1 MKKIKFI
8 IVGLVILVVLLE
20 GIHVYLSNR
29 ISEKTIEVAT
39 LREQIEVLDEKTI
52 SLRTELLQYSSF
64 DRISSRAAE
73 LGFQDSKDGT
83 LMVNS
88 PMPMARVQ

>member
-1 MKKIKFI
+1 MKRIKVV
-8 IVGLVILVVLLE
+8 IVGLIFLVLLLE
-20 GIHVYLSNR
+20 GVHVYLSNK
-29 ISEKTIEVAT
+29 ISEKSVEVAT
-39 LREQIEVLDEKTI
+39 LREQIQVLDEKTT
-52 SLRTELLQYSSF
+52 SLKTELLQFSSF
-64 DRISSRAAE
+64 ERISSRAAE